1 MSLRLG
7 NPHHVVDVPL
17 VLEVDAVLL
26 RDVLGGIFVAHKA
39 SSTSVTGVAWVT
51 HVAVEELT
59 SMHLELQFNNSSI
72 RHQLSTNLSPVLGH
86 VRLHGKKAWINAH
99 CAAHLRANR
108 GEVDKALVTTAPF
121 EGGWPS
127 GLRPGE
133 DLGLHLRRV

>member
-1 MSLRLG
+1 M
-7 NPHHVVDVPL
+7 
-17 VLEVDAVLL
+17 
-26 RDVLGGIFVAHKA
+26 LGGIFVAHKA
-39 SSTSVTGVAWVT
+39 SCTSVTGVARVT
-51 HVAVEELT
+51 YVAVEQLT
-59 SMHLELQFNNSSI
+59 SMHLQLQFNNSAI
-72 RHQLSTNLSPVLGH
+72 THQLSQDLSPVLGH